1 MRKLTNERRTDEHQR
16 RVLAD
21 EHRGEV
27 VEGSGVPV
35 EPRRLDQM
43 VSLRLDPATLRELRA
58 IAELRDTSL
67 SAVLRD
73 AAVQYATYAHQV
85 TELRWRLEGEVSIS
99 ETRAS
104 WRVPAVSA
112 SSLRSVAV

>member
-1 MRKLTNERRTDEHQR
+1 MSEPTSERRADEHRR

-27 VEGSGVPV
+27 VDGSGVPV
-35 EPRRLDQM
+35 EPRKLDQM
-43 VSLRLDPATLRELRA
+43 VSVRLDPAILRELRA
-58 IAELRDTSL
+58 IAASRDKTL

-85 TELRWRLEGEVSIS
+85 TELRWRLDGEEGIS
-99 ETRAS
+99 ETRA
-104 WRVPAVSA
+104 WRGPSVSE

>member
-1 MRKLTNERRTDEHQR
+1 MRKSTNERRTDEHQR
-16 RVLAD
+16 RALAE

-43 VSLRLDPATLRELRA
+43 VSVRLDPAILRELRA
-58 IAELRDTSL
+58 IAKSRDTSL

-73 AAVQYATYAHQV
+73 AAVQYAAYAHQV
-85 TELRWRLEGEVSIS
+85 TELRWRLEGEGSIS
-99 ETRAS
+99 ESRTS
-104 WRVPAVSA
+104 WREPAVSA
-112 SSLRSVAV
+112 SNLRSVAV